1 MINYIESEGNSIPL
15 TYDDKRCYFPAYRME
30 TKPFINRFKEEE
42 LLEAKVKTRLLGEI
56 LSVELGFVVVIHP
69 FH

>member
-1 MINYIESEGNSIPL
+1 
-15 TYDDKRCYFPAYRME
+15 ME